1 MSLAT
6 RCTSCGTVFRVVQ
19 DQLKVSEGWVRCGRC
34 NEVFNAIEG
43 LFDLERDA
51 PPNWK
56 PPVAPTAP
64 LAATVTAAF
73 EAQPEPPDDDDDVF
87 QLSDGDRIHSR
98 FFQPEQADVEQTPAQ
113 AVKQRDRVDFAD
125 AQFNTALLADGAPRK
140 HASKGTGTGK
150 GPSKGTGI
158 ARSSVKEA
166 RAKQEA
172 VRRGPGFVQ
181 QAKQRERWR
190 SPTMRVM
197 LSLLSLLLIAGLVG
211 QAGFHFRDLWA
222 AQWPVTRPWLAQGC
236 EWLHC
241 QINAPR
247 RIDDVV
253 VDSSTLS
260 PAPGGTGYRL
270 AVVLRNRSSLS
281 LAMPWVDVSLTD
293 PSGQLVARRALAP
306 ADFRVNPAVL
316 APGSESN
323 LQAVLAS
330 TEGRRISG
338 YTVEIFYP

>member
-56 PPVAPTAP
+56 PPAAPTPAP

-73 EAQPEPPDDDDDVF
+73 DVQPEPPDDDDDVF

-98 FFQPEQADVEQTPAQ
+98 FFQPEQADVDQTPAQ
-113 AVKQRDRVDFAD
+113 AVKARDRVDFAD
-125 AQFNTALLADGAPRK
+125 AQFNTALLPDGKTAK
-140 HASKGTGTGK
+140 SG
-150 GPSKGTGI
+150 SKGTGI
-158 ARSSVKEA
+158 PRSSVKEA
-166 RAKQEA
+166 RAKLEA
-172 VRRGPGFVQ
+172 AKRGPGFVQ
-181 QAKQRERWR
+181 EAKQRARWR
-190 SPTMRVM
+190 SPMMRTV
-197 LSLLSLLLIAGLVG
+197 LSFMALLLVAGLLG
-211 QAGFHFRDLWA
+211 QGAYHFRDLWA
-222 AQWPVTRPWLAQGC
+222 AQWPVARPWLAQGC
-236 EWLHC
+236 EWLQC
-241 QINAPR
+241 EIAAPR

-260 PAPGGTGYRL
+260 PTANGTGYRL
-270 AVVLRNRSSLS
+270 AVVLRNRGSLP
-281 LAMPWVDVSLTD
+281 LAMPWIEASLTD

-316 APGSESN
+316 APGSETN
-323 LQAVLAS
+323 VQALLS
-330 TEGRRISG
+330 SSDSRRISG

>member
-43 LFDLERDA
+43 RFDLERDA

-56 PPVAPTAP
+56 PTSAPPAP
-64 LAATVTAAF
+64 LAATITAAF
-73 EAQPEPPDDDDDVF
+73 ESQVQQPEPPDDDDDVF

-98 FFQPEQADVEQTPAQ
+98 FFQPEQADVEHTPAQ
-113 AVKQRDRVDFAD
+113 AVKARDRVDFAD
-125 AQFNTALLADGAPRK
+125 AQFNTALLADGKPHKR
-140 HASKGTGTGK
+140 
-150 GPSKGTGI
+150 PSKGTGI

-166 RAKQEA
+166 RAKLEA
-172 VRRGPGFVQ
+172 ARRGPGFVQ

-190 SPTMRVM
+190 SPLMRVV
-197 LSLLSLLLIAGLVG
+197 LSVFALLLMAGLVG
-211 QAGFHFRDLWA
+211 QAGYQFRDLWA

-241 QINAPR
+241 EIGAPR
-247 RIDDVV
+247 RIDDVAV
-253 VDSSTLS
+253 ESSTLS
-260 PAPGGTGYRL
+260 PAPSGTGYRL
-270 AVVLRNRSSLS
+270 AVVLRNRGALS
-281 LAMPWVDVSLTD
+281 LAMPWVDLSLTD
-293 PSGQLVARRALAP
+293 PSGQLVTRRALAP

-323 LQAVLAS
+323 LQVLLAAS
-330 TEGRRISG
+330 DGRRISG

>member
-34 NEVFNAIEG
+34 DEVFNAIEG

-56 PPVAPTAP
+56 PPTASPAP

-73 EAQPEPPDDDDDVF
+73 ETQPEPPDDDDDVF

-98 FFQPEQADVEQTPAQ
+98 FFQPEQADVDQTPAQ

-125 AQFNTALLADGAPRK
+125 ARFDTAMLTDGKPDKRSAK
-140 HASKGTGTGK
+140 SKGTGTG
-150 GPSKGTGI
+150 I
-158 ARSSVKEA
+158 ERSSVKTA

-172 VRRGPGFVQ
+172 ARRGPGFVR
-181 QAKQRERWR
+181 QAKLRERWR
-190 SPTMRVM
+190 SPAMRVS
-197 LSLLSLLLIAGLVG
+197 LSVIALLLLVALVG
-211 QAGFHFRDLWA
+211 QGAHQFRDLWA
-222 AQWPVTRPWLAQGC
+222 AQWPVSRPWLAQGC

-241 QINAPR
+241 EIGAPR
-247 RIDDVV
+247 RIDDVAV
-253 VDSSTLS
+253 ESSALS
-260 PAPGGTGYRL
+260 PAPGGAGYRL
-270 AVVLRNRSSLS
+270 AVVLRNRGT
-281 LAMPWVDVSLTD
+281 LALTMPWVDLSLTD
-293 PSGQLVARRALAP
+293 PSGQLVARRALTP

-323 LQAVLAS
+323 LQVLLSSSDA
-330 TEGRRISG
+330 RRISG

>member
-56 PPVAPTAP
+56 PPAAPTPAP

-73 EAQPEPPDDDDDVF
+73 EAQAEPPDDDDVF

-98 FFQPEQADVEQTPAQ
+98 FFQPEQADVDQTPAQ
-113 AVKQRDRVDFAD
+113 AVKARDRVDFAD
-125 AQFNTALLADGAPRK
+125 AQFNTALLSDGKPKPSA
-140 HASKGTGTGK
+140 
-150 GPSKGTGI
+150 SKGTGI

-166 RAKQEA
+166 RAKLEA
-172 VRRGPGFVQ
+172 ARRGPGFVQ

-190 SPTMRVM
+190 SPAMRVM
-197 LSLLSLLLIAGLVG
+197 LSLMLLLLVGGLVG
-211 QAGFHFRDLWA
+211 QGAYHFRDLWA
-222 AQWPVTRPWLAQGC
+222 AQWPATRPLLAQGC
-236 EWLHC
+236 VWLGC
-241 QINAPR
+241 EIAAPR
-247 RIDDVV
+247 RIDDVTV
-253 VDSSTLS
+253 ESSSLS
-260 PAPGGTGYRL
+260 PASGGNGYRL
-270 AVVLRNRSSLS
+270 AVVLRNRGALT
-281 LAMPWVDVSLTD
+281 LAMPWVDLRLTD
-293 PSGQLVARRALAP
+293 SGEQLVARRALAP
-306 ADFRVNPAVL
+306 GDFRVSPAVL
-316 APGSESN
+316 TPGNESN
-323 LQAVLAS
+323 LQVLLS
-330 TEGRRISG
+330 SSDPRRISG

>member
-6 RCTSCGTVFRVVQ
+6 RCTTCGTVFRVVQ

-56 PPVAPTAP
+56 PPSAPPAP
-64 LAATVTAAF
+64 LAATITAAF
-73 EAQPEPPDDDDDVF
+73 ESHPQQPEPPDDDDEVF

-98 FFQPEQADVEQTPAQ
+98 FFQPEQADVDQTPAQ
-113 AVKQRDRVDFAD
+113 ALKARDRVDFAD
-125 AQFNTALLADGAPRK
+125 AQFNTALLADGAPTK
-140 HASKGTGTGK
+140 PSGK
-150 GPSKGTGI
+150 SKGTGI

-166 RAKQEA
+166 RAKLEA
-172 VRRGPGFVQ
+172 ARRGPGFVQ

-190 SPTMRVM
+190 SPAMRVT
-197 LSLLSLLLIAGLVG
+197 LSVLSVLLIGGFVG
-211 QAGFHFRDLWA
+211 QAAYHFRDLWA
-222 AQWPVTRPWLAQGC
+222 AQWPSTRPWLAQGC

-241 QINAPR
+241 QIGAPR
-247 RIDDVV
+247 RIDDVAV
-253 VDSSTLS
+253 ESSTLS

-270 AVVLRNRSSLS
+270 AVVLRNRGALSLS
-281 LAMPWVDVSLTD
+281 MPWIDLSLTD
-293 PSGQLVARRALAP
+293 PSGQLVSRRALGP
-306 ADFRVNPAVL
+306 SDFRVNPAVL

-323 LQAVLAS
+323 LQLVLAS
-330 TEGRRISG
+330 TTGQRISG

>member
-56 PPVAPTAP
+56 PPPAPTPTP

-73 EAQPEPPDDDDDVF
+73 DVQPEPPDDDDDVF

-98 FFQPEQADVEQTPAQ
+98 FFQPEQADVDQTPAQ
-113 AVKQRDRVDFAD
+113 TLKARDRVDFAD
-125 AQFNTALLADGAPRK
+125 AQFNTALLADGKLAK
-140 HASKGTGTGK
+140 AGG
-150 GPSKGTGI
+150 KGTGI
-158 ARSSVKEA
+158 PRSSVKEA
-166 RAKQEA
+166 RAKLEA
-172 VRRGPGFVQ
+172 AKRGPGFVQ

-190 SPTMRVM
+190 SPLMRIV
-197 LSLLSLLLIAGLVG
+197 LSFMALLLTAALAG
-211 QAGFHFRDLWA
+211 QSAYHFRDLWS
-222 AQWPVTRPWLAQGC
+222 AQWPVARPWLAQGC

-241 QINAPR
+241 QIGAPR

-260 PAPGGTGYRL
+260 PAPNGAGYRL
-270 AVVLRNRSSLS
+270 AVVLRNRSSLP

-293 PSGQLVARRALAP
+293 PSGALVARRALAP
-306 ADFRVNPAVL
+306 ADFRINPAVL
-316 APGSESN
+316 APGSESS
-323 LQAVLAS
+323 LQALLSSSDA
-330 TEGRRISG
+330 RRISG

>member
-56 PPVAPTAP
+56 PPPAPTPAP
-64 LAATVTAAF
+64 LASTVTAAF
-73 EAQPEPPDDDDDVF
+73 EVQPEPPDDDDDVF

-113 AVKQRDRVDFAD
+113 AVKARDRVDFAD
-125 AQFNTALLADGAPRK
+125 AQFNTALLADGAKPAR
-140 HASKGTGTGK
+140 SGK
-150 GPSKGTGI
+150 SGGTGI

-172 VRRGPGFVQ
+172 ARRGPGFVQ

-190 SPTMRVM
+190 SPAMRAM
-197 LSLLSLLLIAGLVG
+197 LSFMGLALTAALVG
-211 QAGFHFRDLWA
+211 QAAYHFRDLWA
-222 AQWPVTRPWLAQGC
+222 AQWPMARPWLAKGC

-241 QINAPR
+241 EIGAPR

-260 PAPGGTGYRL
+260 PAPGGNGYRL
-270 AVVLRNRSSLS
+270 ALVLRNRSSLP
-281 LAMPWVDVSLTD
+281 LAMPWVEVSLTD

-323 LQAVLAS
+323 LQALLSSSDA
-330 TEGRRISG
+330 RRISG

>member
-34 NEVFNAIEG
+34 DEVFNAIEG

-56 PPVAPTAP
+56 PPVAPPAP

-98 FFQPEQADVEQTPAQ
+98 FFQPEQADVDHTPAQ

-125 AQFNTALLADGAPRK
+125 AQFNTALLGDGKPKKARGGK
-140 HASKGTGTGK
+140 STG
-150 GPSKGTGI
+150 KGTGI

-166 RAKQEA
+166 RAKLEA
-172 VRRGPGFVQ
+172 ARRGPGFVQ
-181 QAKQRERWR
+181 QAKKRERWR
-190 SPTMRVM
+190 SPVMRVM
-197 LSLLSLLLIAGLVG
+197 LSLVALLLLAGLVG
-211 QAGFHFRDLWA
+211 QGAYQFRDLWA
-222 AQWPVTRPWLAQGC
+222 TQWPITRPWLALGC
-236 EWLHC
+236 DWLHC
-241 QINAPR
+241 EINAPR
-247 RIDDVV
+247 RIDDVAV
-253 VDSSTLS
+253 ESSALS
-260 PAPGGTGYRL
+260 PAPSGAGYKL
-270 AVVLRNRSSLS
+270 AVVLRNRGALS
-281 LAMPWVDVSLTD
+281 LTMPWIDLTLTD
-293 PSGQLVARRALAP
+293 ASGQLVARRALAP
-306 ADFRVNPAVL
+306 ADFRVSPAVL

-323 LQAVLAS
+323 LQILLS
-330 TEGRRISG
+330 SSDGRRISG

>member
-1 MSLAT
+1 M
-6 RCTSCGTVFRVVQ
+6 
-19 DQLKVSEGWVRCGRC
+19 RCGRC

-56 PPVAPTAP
+56 PPSAPAAP

-73 EAQPEPPDDDDDVF
+73 ESQPLQPEPPDDDDDVF

-125 AQFNTALLADGAPRK
+125 ARFDASLVTEGKPVK
-140 HASKGTGTGK
+140 SSSKGK
-150 GPSKGTGI
+150 GKGTGI
-158 ARSSVKEA
+158 PRSSVKEA
-166 RAKQEA
+166 RAKLEA
-172 VRRGPGFVQ
+172 ARRGPGFVQ

-190 SPTMRVM
+190 SPAMRIM

-211 QAGFHFRDLWA
+211 QAGYQFRDLWA
-222 AQWPVTRPWLAQGC
+222 AQWPATRPWLVQGC
-236 EWLHC
+236 EWLQC
-241 QINAPR
+241 QIGAPH
-247 RIDDVV
+247 RIDDVAV
-253 VDSSTLS
+253 ESSTLS

-270 AVVLRNRSSLS
+270 AVVLSNRGALS
-281 LAMPWVDVSLTD
+281 LAMPWVDLSLTD
-293 PSGQLVARRALAP
+293 PSGQLVARRAVGP
-306 ADFRVNPAVL
+306 NDFRVNTAVL
-316 APGSESN
+316 APNSESN
-323 LQAVLAS
+323 LQLLLA
-330 TEGRRISG
+330 TTDGRRISG

>member
-56 PPVAPTAP
+56 PPAAPTAAP

-73 EAQPEPPDDDDDVF
+73 DVQPEPPDDDDDVF

-98 FFQPEQADVEQTPAQ
+98 FFQPEQADVDQTPAQ
-113 AVKQRDRVDFAD
+113 AVKARDRVDFAD
-125 AQFNTALLADGAPRK
+125 AQFNPNLLADGTPAKP
-140 HASKGTGTGK
+140 TG
-150 GPSKGTGI
+150 KGTGI
-158 ARSSVKEA
+158 PRSSVKEA
-166 RAKQEA
+166 RAKLEA
-172 VRRGPGFVQ
+172 AKRGPGFVQ

-190 SPTMRVM
+190 SPVMRT
-197 LSLLSLLLIAGLVG
+197 LLSFTALLLLAGLLG
-211 QAGFHFRDLWA
+211 QAGYHFRDLWA
-222 AQWPVTRPWLAQGC
+222 AQWPATRPWLTQGC
-236 EWLHC
+236 EWLQC
-241 QINAPR
+241 SIAAPR

-260 PAPGGTGYRL
+260 PAPNGAGYRL
-270 AVVLRNRSSLS
+270 ALVLRNRSNLS
-281 LAMPWVDVSLTD
+281 VAMPWIDVSLTD
-293 PSGQLVARRALAP
+293 PSGQLVTRKALAP
-306 ADFRVNPAVL
+306 SDFRVDPAVL
-316 APGSESN
+316 APGSESS
-323 LQAVLAS
+323 LQALLSSSDA
-330 TEGRRISG
+330 RRISG

>member
-56 PPVAPTAP
+56 PPPVPTPAP

-73 EAQPEPPDDDDDVF
+73 EMQPEPPDDDDDVF

-98 FFQPEQADVEQTPAQ
+98 FFQPEQADVDQTPAQ
-113 AVKQRDRVDFAD
+113 SVKARDRVEFAD
-125 AQFNTALLADGAPRK
+125 AQFNTALLSDGKP
-140 HASKGTGTGK
+140 ASPGNKK
-150 GPSKGTGI
+150 SSGTGI

-166 RAKQEA
+166 RAKLEA
-172 VRRGPGFVQ
+172 ARRGPGFVQ

-190 SPTMRVM
+190 SPAMRIT
-197 LSLLSLLLIAGLVG
+197 LSFAALLLTTALVA
-211 QAGFHFRDLWA
+211 QWAFHFRDLWA
-222 AQWPVTRPWLAQGC
+222 AQWPATRPWLARGC

-241 QINAPR
+241 EIGAPR
-247 RIDDVV
+247 RIDDV
-253 VDSSTLS
+253 
-260 PAPGGTGYRL
+260 
-270 AVVLRNRSSLS
+270 
-281 LAMPWVDVSLTD
+281 
-293 PSGQLVARRALAP
+293 
-306 ADFRVNPAVL
+306 
-316 APGSESN
+316 
-323 LQAVLAS
+323 
-330 TEGRRISG
+330 
-338 YTVEIFYP
+338 

>member
-56 PPVAPTAP
+56 PPVAPPAP
-64 LAATVTAAF
+64 LAATVSAAF
-73 EAQPEPPDDDDDVF
+73 EAQQQPEPPDDDDDVF

-113 AVKQRDRVDFAD
+113 AVKARDRVDFAD
-125 AQFNTALLADGAPRK
+125 AQFNTALLADGKPKSA
-140 HASKGTGTGK
+140 G
-150 GPSKGTGI
+150 SKGTGI

-172 VRRGPGFVQ
+172 ARRGPGFVQ
-181 QAKQRERWR
+181 QAKHRERWR
-190 SPTMRVM
+190 SPTMRAL
-197 LSLLSLLLIAGLVG
+197 LSLVSLLLIGTLVG
-211 QAGFHFRDLWA
+211 QSAYHFRDLWS
-222 AQWPVTRPWLAQGC
+222 AQWPATRPWIAKGC
-236 EWLHC
+236 EVLGC
-241 QINAPR
+241 QIAAPR
-247 RIDDVV
+247 RIDDVTV
-253 VDSSTLS
+253 ESSGLS
-260 PAPGGTGYRL
+260 PAPGGGSNYRL
-270 AVVLRNRSSLS
+270 AVVLRNRGTLP
-281 LAMPWVDVSLTD
+281 LTMPWIDLRLTD
-293 PSGQLVARRALAP
+293 LSGQLVARRALSP
-306 ADFRVNPAVL
+306 SDFRVASSVL
-316 APGSESN
+316 APESESSMQ
-323 LQAVLAS
+323 LLLSS
-330 TEGRRISG
+330 TDPRRISS

>member
-6 RCTSCGTVFRVVQ
+6 RCTTCGTVFRVVQ

-56 PPVAPTAP
+56 PPSAPPAP

-73 EAQPEPPDDDDDVF
+73 ESQPLQPEPPNDDDDVF

-113 AVKQRDRVDFAD
+113 AVKARDRVDFAD
-125 AQFNTALLADGAPRK
+125 AQFNTALLAG
-140 HASKGTGTGK
+140 GTPDKRGGK
-150 GPSKGTGI
+150 SKGTGI

-166 RAKQEA
+166 RAKLEA
-172 VRRGPGFVQ
+172 ARRGPGFVQ

-190 SPTMRVM
+190 SPAMRVM
-197 LSLLSLLLIAGLVG
+197 LSVLSLLLIGSLAG
-211 QAGFHFRDLWA
+211 QAAYQFRDLWA
-222 AQWPVTRPWLAQGC
+222 AQWPSTRPWLSQGC

-241 QINAPR
+241 QIGAPR
-247 RIDDVV
+247 RIDDVAV
-253 VDSSTLS
+253 ESSTLS

-270 AVVLRNRSSLS
+270 AVVLRNRGAL
-281 LAMPWVDVSLTD
+281 LLTMPWVDLSLTD
-293 PSGQLVARRALAP
+293 PSGQLVSRRALGP
-306 ADFRVNPAVL
+306 SDFRVNPAVL

-323 LQAVLAS
+323 LQVLLAS
-330 TEGRRISG
+330 TNGQRISG

>member
-6 RCTSCGTVFRVVQ
+6 RCTTCGTVFRVVQ

-34 NEVFNAIEG
+34 DEVFNAIEG

-56 PPVAPTAP
+56 PPVAAPPAP

-73 EAQPEPPDDDDDVF
+73 EAQPEPPDDDEVF

-113 AVKQRDRVDFAD
+113 ALKKRDRVDFAD
-125 AQFNTALLADGAPRK
+125 AQFNTALLTDGA
-140 HASKGTGTGK
+140 AATKGR
-150 GPSKGTGI
+150 KGTGI
-158 ARSSVKEA
+158 ERSSVKAA
-166 RAKQEA
+166 RAKLEA
-172 VRRGPGFVQ
+172 ARRGPGFVQ

-190 SPTMRVM
+190 SPAMRV
-197 LSLLSLLLIAGLVG
+197 LLSLFALVLLGGLVG
-211 QAGFHFRDLWA
+211 QGAYHFRDLAA
-222 AQWPVTRPWLAQGC
+222 AQWPSAQPWLAQGC
-236 EWLHC
+236 TWLHC
-241 QINAPR
+241 DIGVPR
-247 RIDDVV
+247 RIDEVSV
-253 VDSSTLS
+253 ESSTLT
-260 PAPGGTGYRL
+260 PGPGGSGYRL
-270 AVVLRNRSSLS
+270 AVVLRNRGALT
-281 LAMPWVDVSLTD
+281 LALPWVDLSLTD
-293 PSGQLVARRALAP
+293 ASGQLVARRALGP
-306 ADFRVNPAVL
+306 SDFRVNPAVL

-323 LQAVLAS
+323 LQVLLQS

>member
-56 PPVAPTAP
+56 PPATPSAAP

-73 EAQPEPPDDDDDVF
+73 DVQPEPPDDDDDVF

-98 FFQPEQADVEQTPAQ
+98 FFQPEQADVDQTPAQ
-113 AVKQRDRVDFAD
+113 AVKARDRVDFAD
-125 AQFNTALLADGAPRK
+125 AQFNTALLQDGSNSAR
-140 HASKGTGTGK
+140 AGK
-150 GPSKGTGI
+150 GKSAGTGI

-166 RAKQEA
+166 RAKLEA
-172 VRRGPGFVQ
+172 ARRGPGFVQ

-190 SPTMRVM
+190 SPAMRIV
-197 LSLLSLLLIAGLVG
+197 LSLMALLLLAGLVAQSG
-211 QAGFHFRDLWA
+211 HHFRDLWA
-222 AQWPVTRPWLAQGC
+222 AQWPSTRPWLEQGC
-236 EWLHC
+236 QWLHC
-241 QINAPR
+241 EIGAPR

-270 AVVLRNRSSLS
+270 AVVLRNKSGLP
-281 LAMPWVDVSLTD
+281 LTMPWVDVSLTD
-293 PSGQLVARRALAP
+293 PGGQLVARRALAP

-323 LQAVLAS
+323 LQAVLA
-330 TEGRRISG
+330 TTDGRRISG

>member
-56 PPVAPTAP
+56 PPAAPTPAP

-73 EAQPEPPDDDDDVF
+73 EPHAEPPDDDDVF

-113 AVKQRDRVDFAD
+113 AVKARDRVDFAD
-125 AQFNTALLADGAPRK
+125 AQFNTALLSDGKPKPKPNA
-140 HASKGTGTGK
+140 
-150 GPSKGTGI
+150 SKGTGI

-166 RAKQEA
+166 RAKLEA
-172 VRRGPGFVQ
+172 ARRGPGFVQ
-181 QAKQRERWR
+181 QAQQRERWR
-190 SPTMRVM
+190 SPAMRVV
-197 LSLLSLLLIAGLVG
+197 LSLMLLLLTGGLVG
-211 QAGFHFRDLWA
+211 QGAYHFRDLWA
-222 AQWPVTRPWLAQGC
+222 AQWPATRPLLAQGC
-236 EWLHC
+236 EWLGC
-241 QINAPR
+241 EIGAPR
-247 RIDDVV
+247 RIDDVTV
-253 VDSSTLS
+253 ESSSLS
-260 PAPGGTGYRL
+260 PAPGGSGYRL
-270 AVVLRNRSSLS
+270 AVVLRNRGALT
-281 LAMPWVDVSLTD
+281 LAMPWIDLRLTD
-293 PSGQLVARRALAP
+293 SGEQLVARRALAP
-306 ADFRVNPAVL
+306 SDFRVNPAVL
-316 APGSESN
+316 TPGSEST
-323 LQAVLAS
+323 LQILLS
-330 TEGRRISG
+330 SSDPRRISG

>member
-56 PPVAPTAP
+56 PPVAASVP

-73 EAQPEPPDDDDDVF
+73 EVQPEPPDDDDEVF
-87 QLSDGDRIHSR
+87 PLCDGDRIHAR
-98 FFQPEQADVEQTPAQ
+98 FFQPEQADVDQTPAQ

-125 AQFNTALLADGAPRK
+125 ARFNTALLADGKPDT
-140 HASKGTGTGK
+140 SGK
-150 GPSKGTGI
+150 KGTGI

-166 RAKQEA
+166 RAKLEA
-172 VRRGPGFVQ
+172 ARRGPGFVH

-190 SPTMRVM
+190 SPAMRAM
-197 LSLLSLLLIAGLVG
+197 LSLLALLLIGGLVS
-211 QAGFHFRDLWA
+211 QTAFHFRDLWA
-222 AQWPVTRPWLAQGC
+222 AQWPITRPWLAKGC
-236 EWLHC
+236 EWLAC
-241 QINAPR
+241 EITAPR
-247 RIDDVV
+247 RIDDVTV
-253 VDSSTLS
+253 ESSSLS
-260 PAPGGTGYRL
+260 PAPGSNGYRL
-270 AVVLRNRSSLS
+270 AIVLRNRGALS
-281 LAMPWVDVSLTD
+281 LAMPWIDLRLTD
-293 PSGQLVARRALAP
+293 SAEQLVARRALTP
-306 ADFRVNPAVL
+306 GDFRVNPAVL
-316 APGSESN
+316 TPGSESS
-323 LQAVLAS
+323 LQLLLS
-330 TEGRRISG
+330 SSDPRRISG